1 MYGIRKGLVDHIIS
15 ENLSIRL
22 YRISKM
28 IDMESEDNT
37 KIKSK
42 KIATDVCKA
51 LGIWDTIGKK
61 WSLLILRHL
70 AANDNMHF
78 NELKRLLGISSN
90 VLAKK
95 LKQLEQ
101 EGLVTRRAVFEDSPL
116 RVEYKITPLA
126 KELDAIFIG
135 LDKWI
140 AKWESRNKLD

>member
-1 MYGIRKGLVDHIIS
+1 
-15 ENLSIRL
+15 
-22 YRISKM
+22 
-28 IDMESEDNT
+28 MELEDNT

-61 WSLLILRHL
+61 WSLLILRYL
-70 AANDNMHF
+70 SAKDNMHF
-78 NELKRLLGISSN
+78 NQLKRLLGISSN

-101 EGLVTRRAVFEDSPL
+101 EGLVTRKAVYENSPL

-135 LDKWI
+135 LEKWI
-140 AKWESRNKLD
+140 DKWESRNTYSLFKYPLSVTRLQPL

>member
-1 MYGIRKGLVDHIIS
+1 M
-15 ENLSIRL
+15 NLESLLIPFD
-22 YRISKM
+22 RISKM
-28 IDMESEDNT
+28 IEVGPEDES

-70 AANDNMHF
+70 SANDNMHF

-101 EGLVTRRAVFEDSPL
+101 EGLITRRAVYDGSPL
-116 RVEYKITPLA
+116 RVEYKITTLG

-140 AKWESRNKLD
+140 ARWESRDELRY

>member
-1 MYGIRKGLVDHIIS
+1 
-15 ENLSIRL
+15 
-22 YRISKM
+22 
-28 IDMESEDNT
+28 MESEDEI
-37 KIKSK
+37 KIESK

-70 AANDNMHF
+70 SANDNMHF

-101 EGLVTRRAVFEDSPL
+101 EGLVTRRAVYDNSPL
-116 RVEYKITPLA
+116 RVEYNLTPLA

-135 LDKWI
+135 LNKWI
-140 AKWESRNKLD
+140 AKWESRNKV

>member
-1 MYGIRKGLVDHIIS
+1 MNL
-15 ENLSIRL
+15 ENLLICLHQICKRT
-22 YRISKM
+22 
-28 IDMESEDNT
+28 DMEPEDET
-37 KIKSK
+37 TIKTK

-70 AANDNMHF
+70 SANDKMHF
-78 NELKRLLGISSN
+78 NELKRLLEISSN

-126 KELDAIFIG
+126 KELDTIFIG

-140 AKWESRNKLD
+140 AKWESRNEL

>member
-1 MYGIRKGLVDHIIS
+1 MNS
-15 ENLSIRL
+15 ENLSIHL
-22 YRISKM
+22 HRISKR
-28 IDMESEDNT
+28 IDMEPEDES
-37 KIKSK
+37 KIKTK

-70 AANDNMHF
+70 SANDNIHF

-90 VLAKK
+90 MLAKK

-101 EGLVTRRAVFEDSPL
+101 EGLVTRRAVYDSSPL

-135 LDKWI
+135 LEKWI
-140 AKWESRNKLD
+140 AKWESRNNRH

>member
-1 MYGIRKGLVDHIIS
+1 MGP
-15 ENLSIRL
+15 
-22 YRISKM
+22 
-28 IDMESEDNT
+28 EDET

-51 LGIWDTIGKK
+51 LGIWNTIGKK

-70 AANDNMHF
+70 STNDNMHF

-90 VLAKK
+90 MLAKK

-101 EGLVTRRAVFEDSPL
+101 AGLVTRRAVFEDSPL

-135 LDKWI
+135 LEEWV
-140 AKWESRNKLD
+140 AKWELHNKPH

>member
-1 MYGIRKGLVDHIIS
+1 
-15 ENLSIRL
+15 
-22 YRISKM
+22 
-28 IDMESEDNT
+28 MEPEEET

-42 KIATDVCKA
+42 KIVTNVCKA

-70 AANDNMHF
+70 AAKDNIHF

-101 EGLVTRRAVFEDSPL
+101 EGLVTRRAVYDNTPL

-140 AKWESRNKLD
+140 AKWESRNNRH

>member
-1 MYGIRKGLVDHIIS
+1 
-15 ENLSIRL
+15 
-22 YRISKM
+22 
-28 IDMESEDNT
+28 MEPEDNT

-70 AANDNMHF
+70 STNDKMHF

-95 LKQLEQ
+95 LKQLEK
-101 EGLVTRRAVFEDSPL
+101 EGLVIRSAIYENIPL

-135 LDKWI
+135 LEKWVS
-140 AKWESRNKLD
+140 KWKSRNS

>member
-1 MYGIRKGLVDHIIS
+1 MTHTKIIW
-15 ENLSIRL
+15 NKV
-22 YRISKM
+22 YPV
-28 IDMESEDNT
+28 DMEPENES

-70 AANDNMHF
+70 SANDKMHF

-90 VLAKK
+90 VLVKK

-101 EGLVTRRAVFEDSPL
+101 EGVITRRAVYDNSPL

-126 KELDAIFIG
+126 RELDALFIG
-135 LDKWI
+135 LEKWV
-140 AKWESRNKLD
+140 AKWESRDEPRY

>member
-1 MYGIRKGLVDHIIS
+1 MIGDKVIHTKIICNKVYYYS
-15 ENLSIRL
+15 
-22 YRISKM
+22 
-28 IDMESEDNT
+28 IDMEPEYES

-42 KIATDVCKA
+42 KISTDVCKA

-70 AANDNMHF
+70 AANNMNF
-78 NELKRLLGISSN
+78 NEIKRLLGISSN

-101 EGLVTRRAVFEDSPL
+101 EGLVTRRAVYEDSPL
-116 RVEYKITPLA
+116 RVEYKLTPLA

-140 AKWESRNKLD
+140 AKWESRK

>member
-1 MYGIRKGLVDHIIS
+1 MNS
-15 ENLSIRL
+15 ENLSIHL
-22 YRISKM
+22 HRISKR
-28 IDMESEDNT
+28 IDMEPEDEG
-37 KIKSK
+37 KIKTK

-70 AANDNMHF
+70 SANDNMHF

-101 EGLVTRRAVFEDSPL
+101 EGLVTRRAVYENIPL

-135 LDKWI
+135 LEKWV
-140 AKWESRNKLD
+140 AKWESRDELRY

>member
-1 MYGIRKGLVDHIIS
+1 MNL

-22 YRISKM
+22 HPICKR
-28 IDMESEDNT
+28 IDMEPEDNT

-42 KIATDVCKA
+42 KIATDVCRA

-70 AANDNMHF
+70 SANDNMHF

-101 EGLVTRRAVFEDSPL
+101 EGLITRGAVYDNSPL

-126 KELDAIFIG
+126 KELDAIFID
-135 LDKWI
+135 LETWI
-140 AKWESRNKLD
+140 AKWESRNGRH

>member
-1 MYGIRKGLVDHIIS
+1 MNL
-15 ENLSIRL
+15 ENLLICLHQICKR
-22 YRISKM
+22 
-28 IDMESEDNT
+28 IDMEPEDETTIKT
-37 KIKSK
+37 KQIV
-42 KIATDVCKA
+42 TDVCKA

-70 AANDNMHF
+70 SADDKMHF

-101 EGLVTRRAVFEDSPL
+101 EGLVTRRVVFEDSPL

-135 LDKWI
+135 LEKWV
-140 AKWESRNKLD
+140 AKWESRNNQH

>member
-1 MYGIRKGLVDHIIS
+1 
-15 ENLSIRL
+15 
-22 YRISKM
+22 
-28 IDMESEDNT
+28 MEPEDNT

-42 KIATDVCKA
+42 KIVTDVCKA

-61 WSLLILRHL
+61 CALLILQYL
-70 AANDNMHF
+70 STNDNMHF

-101 EGLVTRRAVFEDSPL
+101 EGLITRRAVYENSPL

-135 LDKWI
+135 LEKWI
-140 AKWESRNKLD
+140 AKWESRNNRH

>member
-1 MYGIRKGLVDHIIS
+1 
-15 ENLSIRL
+15 
-22 YRISKM
+22 
-28 IDMESEDNT
+28 MESEDEI
-37 KIKSK
+37 KIESK

-70 AANDNMHF
+70 SANDNMHF

-101 EGLVTRRAVFEDSPL
+101 EGLVTRMPFIRKTNNINNIGTS
-116 RVEYKITPLA
+116 Y
-126 KELDAIFIG
+126 IFFLFFLLI
-135 LDKWI
+135 
-140 AKWESRNKLD
+140 SRE

>member
-1 MYGIRKGLVDHIIS
+1 
-15 ENLSIRL
+15 
-22 YRISKM
+22 
-28 IDMESEDNT
+28 MEPEDNT

-61 WSLLILRHL
+61 WSLLILRYL
-70 AANDNMHF
+70 SANDNMHF
-78 NELKRLLGISSN
+78 NEIKRLLGISSN

-101 EGLVTRRAVFEDSPL
+101 EGLVTRRAVYENNIPL

-135 LDKWI
+135 LEKWV
-140 AKWESRNKLD
+140 AKWESRDELRY

>member
-1 MYGIRKGLVDHIIS
+1 
-15 ENLSIRL
+15 
-22 YRISKM
+22 
-28 IDMESEDNT
+28 MESKDET

-42 KIATDVCKA
+42 RIATDVCKA

-61 WSLLILRHL
+61 WSLLILRYL
-70 AANDNMHF
+70 SANDNMHF
-78 NELKRLLGISSN
+78 NELKRLLVISSN

-101 EGLVTRRAVFEDSPL
+101 EGLVTRRAVYENSPL

-135 LDKWI
+135 LEKWVD
-140 AKWESRNKLD
+140 KWESRNKLD